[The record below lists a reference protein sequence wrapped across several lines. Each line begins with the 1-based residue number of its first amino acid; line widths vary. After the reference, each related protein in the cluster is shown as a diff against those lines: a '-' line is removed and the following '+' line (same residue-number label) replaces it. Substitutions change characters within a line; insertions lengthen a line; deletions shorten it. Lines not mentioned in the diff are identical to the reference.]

1 MQARDILQPRVVT
14 VPDSATV
21 ETAVRLMLQHRV
33 SGLPVVD
40 AKARLVGMVTEGD
53 FLRRAEIG
61 TQKKHSRWVEFA
73 LGAGRLADE
82 YRQTHTRHVRD
93 VMTSDIISVDEAA
106 EASDIVRLMEQH
118 RIKRLPVLRGGE
130 LVGII
135 SRADLLRAF
144 AHASRP
150 TSSAPQTD
158 VAIRDSIVAEIRKQS
173 WGAGNNA
180 NVTVHEGVV
189 ELHGAVLDDRERLA
203 LRVMAENTP
212 GVKKVED
219 HLVWV
224 EPVSGL
230 AIVPTASL

>member
-1 MQARDILQPRVVT
+1 LQARDILQPRVVT

-21 ETAVRLMLQHRV
+21 QTAVRLMLQHHV

-40 AKARLVGMVTEGD
+40 AKNALVGMVTEGD

-61 TQKKHSRWVEFA
+61 TQKHHSRWLEFI

-82 YRQTHTRHVRD
+82 YRQSHTRHVRD
-93 VMTSDIISVDEAA
+93 VMTTEVISVEENAGAA
-106 EASDIVRLMEQH
+106 DIVRLMEKH
-118 RIKRLPVLRGGE
+118 RIKRLPVVRGKD

-144 AHASRP
+144 GHAARP
-150 TSSAPQTD
+150 ISSAPQTD
-158 VAIRDSIVAEIRKQS
+158 KAIRDAIVAEIRQQS
-173 WGAGNNA
+173 WGAGNSA
-180 NVTVHEGVV
+180 NVVVHDGVV
-189 ELHGAVLDDRERLA
+189 ELHGAILDERERLA

-219 HLVWV
+219 HLFWV
-224 EPVSGL
+224 DIVSGT
-230 AIVPTASL
+230 AFGPTVA

>member
-21 ETAVRLMLQHRV
+21 QTAVRLMLQHHV

-40 AKARLVGMVTEGD
+40 GKNRLVGMVTEGD

-61 TQKKHSRWVEFA
+61 TQKQHSRWVEFV

-82 YRQTHTRHVRD
+82 YYQSHTRHVRD
-93 VMTSDIISVDEAA
+93 VMTPNVVSVQENAP
-106 EASDIVRLMEQH
+106 ASEVVRLMEKH
-118 RIKRLPVLRGGE
+118 RIKRVPVLRGDA

-144 AHASRP
+144 GHAARP
-150 TSSAPQTD
+150 PSSTNQSDA
-158 VAIRDSIVAEIRKQS
+158 AIRDAIVAEMKRQTWS
-173 WGAGNNA
+173 AANSA
-180 NVTVHEGVV
+180 NVVVHDGIV

-203 LRVMAENTP
+203 IRVMAENTP

-219 HLVWV
+219 HLFWV
-224 EPVSGL
+224 DVVTGMAYGPAGT
-230 AIVPTASL
+230 P